1 MAKHED
7 QYITQI
13 STSITV
19 KGDIIGE
26 SDVRIAGS
34 IIGTVSIAGD
44 LIIEKTGVVEG
55 EVKVNNAT
63 IAGTIKGNIECVEKV
78 TLEST
83 SKFTGNI
90 KTKQLD
96 LFWDGRDSYLLLW
109 DIRTGERKTPKVDIS
124 ISQIMLKHGERWA
137 HR

>member
-34 IIGTVSIAGD
+34 IIGTVSITGD
-44 LIIEKTGVVEG
+44 LIVEKTGVVEG

-63 IAGTIKGNIECVEKV
+63 IAGTIKGNIECIEKL

-90 KTKQLD
+90 KTKQLIIENGAFFQGGCVMPSNESA
-96 LFWDGRDSYLLLW
+96 L
-109 DIRTGERKTPKVDIS
+109 
-124 ISQIMLKHGERWA
+124 
-137 HR
+137 

>member
-34 IIGTVSIAGD
+34 IIGTVSITGD
-44 LIIEKTGVVEG
+44 LIVEKTGVVEG

-63 IAGTIKGNIECVEKV
+63 IAGTIKGNIECIEKL

-83 SKFTGNI
+83 SKFIGNI
-90 KTKQLD
+90 KTKQLIIENGAFFQGGCVMPSNESA
-96 LFWDGRDSYLLLW
+96 L
-109 DIRTGERKTPKVDIS
+109 
-124 ISQIMLKHGERWA
+124 
-137 HR
+137 

>member
-34 IIGTVSIAGD
+34 IIGTVSITGD
-44 LIIEKTGVVEG
+44 LIVENTGVVEG

-63 IAGTIKGNIECVEKV
+63 IAGIIKGNIECIEKL

-90 KTKQLD
+90 KTKQLIIENGAFFQGGCVMPSNESV
-96 LFWDGRDSYLLLW
+96 L
-109 DIRTGERKTPKVDIS
+109 
-124 ISQIMLKHGERWA
+124 
-137 HR
+137 

>member
-7 QYITQI
+7 QYVTQI

-44 LIIEKTGVVEG
+44 LIVEKTGVVEG

-63 IAGTIKGNIECVEKV
+63 IAGTIKGNIECIEKL

-90 KTKQLD
+90 KTKQLIIENGAFFQGGCVMPSNESA
-96 LFWDGRDSYLLLW
+96 L
-109 DIRTGERKTPKVDIS
+109 
-124 ISQIMLKHGERWA
+124 
-137 HR
+137 

>member
-34 IIGTVSIAGD
+34 IIGTVSITGD
-44 LIIEKTGVVEG
+44 LIVEKTGVVEG

-63 IAGTIKGNIECVEKV
+63 IAGTIKGNIECIEKL

-90 KTKQLD
+90 KTKQLIIENGAFFQGGCVMPSNESP
-96 LFWDGRDSYLLLW
+96 L
-109 DIRTGERKTPKVDIS
+109 
-124 ISQIMLKHGERWA
+124 
-137 HR
+137 